1 MQSFRSVFPRA
12 QRVLVASTPR
22 FGSRAVA
29 RPSLLANVK
38 TFSSFPS
45 LRQVKVQKAAP
56 AWKAQAVVEGQF
68 QELKSE
74 DYNGKFLVMVFY
86 PLDFTFVCPT
96 ELLAFSDRIKEFRD
110 LGVEVVGVSTDSEFS
125 HLAWCNLPRNKGGL
139 GDIKI
144 PLIADITKK
153 ISLDYDVLIEE
164 QGIALRGLFIIDPKG
179 NVRVMQ
185 VNDLPIGRSVDETL
199 RLIEAV
205 QFTDTHGE
213 VCPANWKKGSPTI
226 KADPKNSI
234 EYFEKVN

>member
-1 MQSFRSVFPRA
+1 MQAFRSLLPRA
-12 QRVLVASTPR
+12 QRAFVATVP
-22 FGSRAVA
+22 RAVPRSVV
-29 RPSLLANVK
+29 RPSLLTGVRA
-38 TFSSFPS
+38 FSSFPVPQ
-45 LRQVKVQKAAP
+45 QVKVQKAAP
-56 AWKAQAVVEGQF
+56 SWRAQAVVDGQF
-68 QELKSE
+68 KELKLE

-86 PLDFTFVCPT
+86 PMDFTFVCPT
-96 ELLAFSDRIKEFRD
+96 ELLAFSDRIKEFQD
-110 LGVEVVGVSTDSEFS
+110 LGVDVVGVSTDSEFS
-125 HLAWCNLPRNKGGL
+125 HLAWCNLPRTKGGL

-153 ISLDYDVLIEE
+153 ISADYNVLIEDK
-164 QGIALRGLFIIDPKG
+164 GIALRGLFIIDPKG
-179 NVRVMQ
+179 AVRVMQ

-199 RLIEAV
+199 RLVEAI

>member
-1 MQSFRSVFPRA
+1 MQAIRSLLPRT
-12 QRVLVASTPR
+12 QRVLASAIPRATPR
-22 FGSRAVA
+22 LVAKPSVFAGARA
-29 RPSLLANVK
+29 
-38 TFSSFPS
+38 FSSFPA
-45 LRQVKVQKAAP
+45 LQHVKVQQAAP
-56 AWKAQAVVEGQF
+56 SWRAQAVVEGQF
-68 QELKSE
+68 KELKLE

-96 ELLAFSDRIKEFRD
+96 ELLAFSDRIKEFQE

-125 HLAWCNLPRNKGGL
+125 HLAWCNLARNKGGL

-144 PLIADITKK
+144 PLISDITKK
-153 ISLDYDVLIEE
+153 ISADYDVLIEDK
-164 QGIALRGLFIIDPKG
+164 GVALRGLFIIDPKG

-199 RLIEAV
+199 RLIEAI